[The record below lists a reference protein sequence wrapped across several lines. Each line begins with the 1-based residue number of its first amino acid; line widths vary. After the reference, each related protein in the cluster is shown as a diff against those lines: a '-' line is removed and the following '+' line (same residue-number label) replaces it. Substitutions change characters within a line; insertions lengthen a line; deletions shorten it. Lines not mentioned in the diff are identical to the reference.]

1 MWITEPSVNGL
12 IAGFIVTAFIVVT
25 FVVIVI
31 VRC

>member
-1 MWITEPSVNGL
+1 MWIKEPSVNGL